1 MNSPSIGQLHTG
13 VKRWG
18 ILNKAKHGAN
28 PIWSEI
34 IIIIFFFFRN
44 FRNNQV
50 LVGRMDQF
58 AVNGSL
64 IPQSSHGYG
73 TDRTSKTNCE
83 TTPGLIQCFSRL
95 AADGAIKTSSESR
108 RVRTNDQF
116 RINKLNY
123 ADFISPTVKHLRL

>member
-18 ILNKAKHGAN
+18 NLKKAKHGAN

-34 IIIIFFFFRN
+34 YLFIYLFKKFQKS
-44 FRNNQV
+44 QV

-73 TDRTSKTNCE
+73 TDRTSKANCE
-83 TTPGLIQCFSRL
+83 MTPGLIQCFSRL

-123 ADFISPTVKHLRL
+123 ADFISPTVKHLQL

>member
-13 VKRWG
+13 MKRWG
-18 ILNKAKHGAN
+18 ILKKAKHGAN

-34 IIIIFFFFRN
+34 FFFF
-44 FRNNQV
+44 FFQKFQKSQV
-50 LVGRMDQF
+50 LVGRMNQF

-64 IPQSSHGYG
+64 IQQSSHGYG

-123 ADFISPTVKHLRL
+123 DSQTFAVVRVV